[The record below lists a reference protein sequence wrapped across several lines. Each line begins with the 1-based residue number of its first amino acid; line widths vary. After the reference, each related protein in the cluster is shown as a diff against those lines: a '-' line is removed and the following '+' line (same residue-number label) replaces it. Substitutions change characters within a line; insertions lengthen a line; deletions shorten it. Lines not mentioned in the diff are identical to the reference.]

1 MQVLVVLRTAQYSTV
16 QCCRSNSSVCI
27 HLIKEDGWL
36 QDPCWGLVHLKMDSI
51 FERLS
56 SDSSFFPF
64 VPFLLVENVEVVDG
78 KVTVCRDAV
87 KGKCTR
93 PNCKYYHPSSSS
105 SSSGAAS
112 SKTSRQNLLG
122 PVWWDRGEI
131 LEKSYFWY
139 QEILLLVECQ
149 NLF

>member
-1 MQVLVVLRTAQYSTV
+1 
-16 QCCRSNSSVCI
+16 
-27 HLIKEDGWL
+27 
-36 QDPCWGLVHLKMDSI
+36 MDNI
-51 FERLS
+51 FEHLS
-56 SDSSFFPF
+56 SDSSFSPF

-112 SKTSRQNLLG
+112 SKTSR
-122 PVWWDRGEI
+122 
-131 LEKSYFWY
+131 
-139 QEILLLVECQ
+139 
-149 NLF
+149 